1 MSFPIRRI
9 GRDILIVA
17 GLAWIPIS
25 PHLGAVFGG
34 LILGLYAVAIVR
46 DGVTHRSRRTLWPR
60 FFGWLSLIAWTVLAP
75 QWFTAAYWY
84 HAMQMPVHIW
94 IHATV
99 PLVMLG
105 FLGDAL
111 WFLIR
116 MAWASGDKLSPVSF
130 GSHLRN
136 FFVKENGDV

>member
-25 PHLGAVFGG
+25 PHIGAVFGG
-34 LILGLYAVAIVR
+34 LILGVYAVAIVR
-46 DGVTHRSRRTLWPR
+46 NGATHRARWPL
-60 FFGWLSLIAWTVLAP
+60 FFGWLSLVVWTVVMP
-75 QWFTAAYWY
+75 QWFTAAYWH
-84 HAMQMPVHIW
+84 HAMQMPVRIW
-94 IHATV
+94 LQATV

-105 FLGDAL
+105 FLSDPL

-116 MAWASGDKLSPVSF
+116 MAWESGDKLSPVSF
-130 GSHLRN
+130 GSHLRD
-136 FFVKENGDV
+136 FFVKENGDA

>member
-1 MSFPIRRI
+1 MSTTLRRTGI
-9 GRDILIVA
+9 DALIVT
-17 GLAWIPIS
+17 GLACLPTA
-25 PHLGAVFGG
+25 PHIGAVFGV
-34 LILGLYAVAIVR
+34 LVLSLYAVVIVR
-46 DGVTHRSRRTLWPR
+46 DVVTHRSRRTLWPL

-84 HAMQMPVHIW
+84 HAMQMPAHIW
-94 IHATV
+94 IQATV